1 MESLKAATRQ
11 IAKKVH
17 YWYYFKRIN
26 FCKLGEGYKGS
37 VEDLFLEIETLKT
50 KNKKM
55 QEEVEYFLGIN

>member
-1 MESLKAATRQ
+1 
-11 IAKKVH
+11 
-17 YWYYFKRIN
+17 
-26 FCKLGEGYKGS
+26 LGEGYKGS